1 MKTYNRAESEE
12 NTERVYRLRKRGFT
26 FDEIGE
32 MVGMSGDRVF
42 FVLKRRAMRKKKK
55 ASYRGL

>member
-42 FVLKRRAMRKKKK
+42 LVLKRRAMRKKKK
-55 ASYRGL
+55 AS